1 MRLNL
6 AMKAMPTDL
15 TGEISTSGTCTFSD
29 ATTSVI
35 YLQAN
40 VELSIQGQG
49 SVYDKKKNY
58 TLDLL
63 NSEGK
68 SLAVKFGDMIAADSF
83 HLKGFYR
90 DPSHFRDQG
99 AIASGNQ

>member
-1 MRLNL
+1 MQLHQLFIYKQMLSCRSKGRVL
-6 AMKAMPTDL
+6 
-15 TGEISTSGTCTFSD
+15 ST
-29 ATTSVI
+29 I
-35 YLQAN
+35 
-40 VELSIQGQG
+40 
-49 SVYDKKKNY
+49 KKNY